1 MMNNDEFT
9 LQYYGEQAKACG
21 ASGNST
27 MKDNL
32 IRENEIKFIMTCLTG
47 IINTTENKILDIGC
61 GNGYTTEIVSN
72 SFPKSSFIG
81 LDFCDDLLNIAK
93 SRSIPNCQFQKGDV
107 RKLDFE
113 DNSFDI
119 IYTER
124 CLINIRDWEE
134 QKKALNEIKRVLK
147 PHGVFIMIEC
157 FLDGYNAYNQART
170 EMDLSEI
177 KLPDVNLFFDKEKVM
192 EEMQKSFILIK
203 IKGAPWNFLSS
214 HYFITRVFHP
224 SIVDKFT
231 FNSEFVKFFS
241 EALQPVGNYSPIQGF
256 VFKKSSH

>member
-1 MMNNDEFT
+1 MIDDEFT
-9 LQYYGEQAKACG
+9 IKYYSEQAKTCG

-27 MKDNL
+27 MKDDL
-32 IRENEIKFIMTCLTG
+32 IRENEIRFIMTCLTG
-47 IINTTENKILDIGC
+47 CINVPNYKILDIGC
-61 GNGYTTEIVSN
+61 GNGYTTEIISN
-72 SFPKSSFIG
+72 SFPKISFIG
-81 LDFCDDLLNIAK
+81 LDFCDDLLDIAK

-134 QKKALNEIKRVLK
+134 QKEALNEINRTLK
-147 PHGVFIMIEC
+147 PNGIFIMIEC
-157 FLDGYNAYNQART
+157 FLDGYNAYNKARI
-170 EMDLSEI
+170 EMDLPEI

-192 EEMQKSFILIK
+192 EEMQKSFILIN

-214 HYFITRVFHP
+214 HYYVTRVFHP
-224 SIVDKFT
+224 SITDKFI

-241 EALQPVGNYSPIQGF
+241 AALQPVGNYSPIQGF
-256 VFKKSSH
+256 VFMKSSR